1 MTAGVPG
8 FTAAP
13 GTAGG
18 VETTGVSDFAGVD
31 AAGATSGVIAGDVV
45 VVAVPDGKGCEFEIA
60 LVF

>member
-18 VETTGVSDFAGVD
+18 VETTGVPDFAGVE
-31 AAGATSGVIAGDVV
+31 AAGATSGVVAGGVV
-45 VVAVPDGKGCEFEIA
+45 VVTVPDGKSCEFEIA